1 MTYNKV
7 KDSELLILDELKK
20 ELSFEERILL
30 TLLKKFVLKIY
41 NKGATKGFN
50 WEDNRWQCQRFVNHI
65 QVVIKYTKIK
75 LKSLR

>member
-30 TLLKKFVLKIY
+30 ILLKRFVLKIY

-50 WEDNRWQCQRFVNHI
+50 WEENR
-65 QVVIKYTKIK
+65 
-75 LKSLR
+75 

>member
-41 NKGATKGFN
+41 NKGAAKGFN
-50 WEDNRWQCQRFVNHI
+50 WEENRWQCQRFVNHI
-65 QVVIKYTKIK
+65 QVRIKYNK
-75 LKSLR
+75 LN